1 MVNLKLVQQSNAA
14 LKSAAPGQIALFIGA
29 TSGLGLTTLTEYA
42 RNANKPKVYIVGRDE
57 GKLSKIIAE
66 LQKINPTATFIPIK
80 SEIALFKNVD
90 AACEELKSKEST
102 LDLLVMSPGYLKTS
116 KVRKLEP
123 DKRQRQSCSSTDN
136 ADGIE
141 DTISLRYYVRA
152 RFVQNLL
159 PLLKAPSSARIVS
172 IHGAGKEGKMDE
184 KDLELKTTFSMQK
197 AAMHTSTMNT
207 LALEEVATT
216 NPTISC
222 VHVFPG
228 VVITPAYGILSD
240 DFSAP
245 MKFVFRK
252 AIMPCAK
259 LMTMG
264 LPESGQRLLFTATS
278 ARYPPA
284 GVKEPP
290 GSGVAIPAGADVVT
304 GSDWKKGSGCY
315 LLSPQGE
322 PVGDKQ
328 LLEEYRKNGWDKKIW
343 EHTQEVFDR
352 ALTKA

>member
-1 MVNLKLVQQSNAA
+1 MTCLAA
-14 LKSAAPGQIALFIGA
+14 
-29 TSGLGLTTLTEYA
+29 
-42 RNANKPKVYIVGRDE
+42 
-57 GKLSKIIAE
+57 
-66 LQKINPTATFIPIK
+66 
-80 SEIALFKNVD
+80 
-90 AACEELKSKEST
+90 
-102 LDLLVMSPGYLKTS
+102 
-116 KVRKLEP
+116 
-123 DKRQRQSCSSTDN
+123 DN

-152 RFVQNLL
+152 RFIQNLL
-159 PLLKAPSSARIVS
+159 PLLKAPSSSRIVS

-184 KDLELKTTFSMQK
+184 KDLELKTTFTMQK

-284 GVKEPP
+284 GVQEPP

-352 ALTKA
+352 AFTKA